1 MACKD
6 IQTPYTTEM
15 CLLLTQL
22 KSYIQINMLANYWAT
37 VNRRSRFSKKM
48 SCSTVGA
55 KFLFLC
61 LVIVPF
67 TKYNDARIKSE
78 TTTKYFYELVLSIR
92 LQKTKMLIATVIY
105 VSI

>member
-6 IQTPYTTEM
+6 IQTPYTNEM

-48 SCSTVGA
+48 SCSTVGV
-55 KFLFLC
+55 KFLF

-67 TKYNDARIKSE
+67 IKYNDARIKSE

-105 VSI
+105 VST